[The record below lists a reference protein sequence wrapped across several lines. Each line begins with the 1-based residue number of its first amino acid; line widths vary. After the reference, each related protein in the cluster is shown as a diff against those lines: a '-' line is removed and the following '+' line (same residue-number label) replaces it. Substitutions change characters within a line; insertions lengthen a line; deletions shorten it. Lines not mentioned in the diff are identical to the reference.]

1 METHLQD
8 QPSDVIETIDEIA
21 KAINAGETIMFCGAG
36 ISYNSGLPVVKDFVR
51 LTLLTL
57 CASRGEVR
65 VIEKGLKGIED
76 ARGRS
81 DRLIQKVCELA
92 EVSGEAIHKIIDT
105 LPFEAFIETLTH
117 NSRIDK
123 IFDIY
128 DANSYKPAVEPNAN
142 HTFLAKLVAA
152 GKVKTIVTTNFDQL
166 IEKALKSEGNIE
178 ERDYDVLYRE
188 DEFEKIDWAQDRIRL
203 IKVHGSV
210 HDKQAMAITLRKVA
224 QKELSEGRA
233 NIIRHVYAQG
243 THKQVLILG
252 YSCSDVFD
260 LSPQIEAL
268 EGNLKG
274 VFLVQHSG
282 GRGVEDIGIRKDKN
296 PFKAFKNG
304 KRLYLNTDQLVE
316 ALWESTLPEPYHVN
330 KGETATWKE
339 NVDRWHAELVQHRGE
354 ASKHVILGQLFHV
367 IAEWP
372 AAIRCYERA
381 LASSKEDYDKQG
393 EGATLGSMGL
403 AYADLGEYRKA
414 IDLYEKALEIHRRI
428 GDVGGEGATLG
439 SMGLAYAD
447 LGEYRKAIDL
457 SEKALEID
465 RRIGDVGGEGS
476 GLGNIGLAYFNL
488 GEYRKAIDL
497 YEKALEIHRRIGDVG
512 GEAAVLR
519 DIGGARM
526 QVGEYRRAIELY
538 EQALEIHRRIRD
550 VRGEGTA
557 LGNMGLAYTD
567 LGEYRKA
574 IDLYEK
580 ALEIH
585 RRIRDVRGEGT
596 ALGNM
601 GLTYI
606 YLGEY
611 RRAIELY
618 EQAIEI
624 HRRIG
629 DVRGEGGDLG
639 NMGSAYADL
648 GEYRKAID
656 LYEKALEIDRR
667 IGNVRGEGGNL
678 GNMGSAY
685 ADLGEYRRAI
695 ELYEQALEIHRR
707 IGDVR
712 NQGSGLGSMGLAY
725 AKLGNKEKAANCFQ
739 EGRAVFEKLGLQHL
753 VEIIDNVAKN
763 VGL

>member
-428 GDVGGEGATLG
+428 GDVGGEG
-439 SMGLAYAD
+439 
-447 LGEYRKAIDL
+447 
-457 SEKALEID
+457 
-465 RRIGDVGGEGS
+465 S

-538 EQALEIHRRIRD
+538 EQ
-550 VRGEGTA
+550 
-557 LGNMGLAYTD
+557 
-567 LGEYRKA
+567 
-574 IDLYEK
+574 